1 MKFDKSILREADIRG
16 VYKKQITTKF
26 AERLGKVFG
35 SYLRSIGVKTLVVG
49 HDNRHGSVELSKSLL
64 ESITSTGVDVIFIGL
79 VTTPMLN
86 FASRKLEVEYGIMVT
101 ASHNPSCDNGFKLFG
116 KNYQHCDY
124 DELKI
129 IYDALSNEDYKI
141 YEGSGKII
149 NLEINDLYSKSV
161 RESIKL
167 GKRKTKVVIDPGNG
181 TSSII
186 VKKIYD
192 RFPFEVIYINDE
204 SNPDFPNHHPD
215 PNVKANMTE
224 LCKAVIEN
232 NADLGLAYDGDA
244 DRCGFVDNEG
254 NVIDA
259 DILMAIMC
267 KSIIKE
273 SANKTVLIDVK
284 CSNTLRD
291 EILACKGNIYL
302 DTPSSAKQERD
313 MLYNDI
319 AFGGGY
325 SNHIFF
331 RDRHPGYDDGIYVGL
346 RLQELLS
353 HTNLN
358 LTDLLKNLN
367 TYYHTDEIKVKT
379 TDKLKFEIVESIKK
393 YAIENNYEIDT
404 TDGVK
409 VIKGSSSWGL
419 LRASNTG
426 PNLTLRFEATTK
438 QELKNIQKEFTDV
451 LSKIMNK

>member
-16 VYKKQITTKF
+16 VYKTQITTSF
-26 AERLGKVFG
+26 AKRLGLVFG
-35 SYLRSIGVKTLVVG
+35 SYLRSKRITTLVVG
-49 HDNRHGSVELSKSLL
+49 HDNRHGSVELVSALL
-64 ESITSTGVDVIFIGL
+64 EGLTSTGVNVIFIGL

-101 ASHNPSCDNGFKLFG
+101 ASHNPACDNGFKLFG

-129 IYDALSNEDYKI
+129 IYAALSNKEYKI
-141 YEGSGKII
+141 YEGSGKVI
-149 NLEINDLYSKSV
+149 NLEINDLYAKSV
-161 RESIKL
+161 RESIRL
-167 GKRKTKVVIDPGNG
+167 GSRRTKVVVDPGNG
-181 TSSII
+181 TASII
-186 VKKIYD
+186 VKKIYE
-192 RFPFEVIYINDE
+192 RFPFDVVFINDV
-204 SNPDFPNHHPD
+204 SDPNFPNHHPD
-215 PNVKANMTE
+215 PNVKANMVE
-224 LCKAVIEN
+224 LCEAVIEN
-232 NADLGLAYDGDA
+232 QADLGLAYDGDA

-254 NVIDA
+254 KVIDA
-259 DILMAIMC
+259 DILMALMC
-267 KSIIKE
+267 KSILKN
-273 SANKTVLIDVK
+273 SKNKTVLIDVK

-313 MLYNDI
+313 MEENNI
-319 AFGGGY
+319 VFGGGY

-331 RDRHPGYDDGIYVGL
+331 RDKHPGYDDGIYVGL
-346 RLQELLS
+346 RVQELLS

-358 LTDLLKNLN
+358 LTDMLKNL
-367 TYYHTDEIKVKT
+367 TSYYHTDEIKVKT
-379 TDKLKFEIVESIKK
+379 TDELKFKIVDAIKE
-393 YAIENNYEIDT
+393 YAINNNYDIDT

-409 VIKGSSSWGL
+409 VLKETSWGL

-438 QELKNIQKEFTDV
+438 KELKQIQKEFMDV